1 MPAQVSNMTTSVDQQ
16 PGAPDV
22 HGRSITDRLRAVP
35 TRLPWS
41 DVAVYLG
48 FVVVF
53 IYFAVT
59 LRDSGF
65 LTGRNFMTIVEQ
77 TTPITLMAFAT
88 VFVLSAREIDLSIG
102 SVVAL
107 AALISAT
114 TVNSYGVVA
123 GALAGIGVGLL
134 AGLLNGVLVVQLKVP
149 SFLITLGTMEL
160 FAGCAELVTHLQ
172 DVPVTDVPFNTIFGS
187 GLIAGIPVT
196 VFWCAAGLIVAHA
209 TLRRTAFGQ
218 RVLAT
223 GDNPT
228 SARSVGI
235 NTNRVRIAVL
245 ALSGGAAAL
254 AGLVYTG
261 EIHGAIHTLGT
272 TDMLT
277 TLAAVVIGGTSLF
290 GGRGSMVGALLGS
303 VLIGIIRNGLILEG
317 LSASQQ
323 RVAIGLI
330 IVIAVAISQRQT
342 RD

>member
-1 MPAQVSNMTTSVDQQ
+1 MTTSLEHQ
-16 PGAPDV
+16 PGGSDV
-22 HGRSITDRLRAVP
+22 RRRSFTDRLRAGYTHV
-35 TRLPWS
+35 RWS
-41 DVAVYLG
+41 DLAVYLG
-48 FVVVF
+48 FAVVF
-53 IYFAVT
+53 VYFVVT
-59 LRDSGF
+59 LRSNGF
-65 LTGRNFMTIVEQ
+65 LTARNFMTIVEQ
-77 TTPITLMAFAT
+77 TTPITVMAFAT
-88 VFVLSAREIDLSIG
+88 VFVLSAREIDLSMG
-102 SVVAL
+102 SVVGL
-107 AALISAT
+107 AALVGAT

-123 GALAGIGVGLL
+123 GAVAGLGVGLL
-134 AGLLNGVLVVQLKVP
+134 AGLLNGVLVVRLRVP

-172 DVPVTDVPFNTIFGS
+172 DVPVTNVAFNTVFGS
-187 GLIAGIPVT
+187 GLIAGVPVT
-196 VFWCAAGLIVAHA
+196 VFWCAAGLLIAHA
-209 TLRRTAFGQ
+209 AYRKTAFGQ

-235 NTNRVRIAVL
+235 NTNRVRIVVL
-245 ALSGGAAAL
+245 TLSGGAAAL
-254 AGLVYTG
+254 AGLIYTG
-261 EIHGAIHTLGT
+261 EIHGAVYTLGA

-290 GGRGSMVGALLGS
+290 GGRGSMVGALVGS

>member
-1 MPAQVSNMTTSVDQQ
+1 MTTNVDSK
-16 PGAPDV
+16 AEDV
-22 HGRSITDRLRAVP
+22 RGGSITDRLRAVP
-35 TRLPWS
+35 AHLSWS
-41 DVAVYLG
+41 DLAVYLG

-53 IYFAVT
+53 IYFSVT
-59 LRDSGF
+59 LSDSGF
-65 LTGRNFMTIVEQ
+65 LTGRNFITIIEQ

-107 AALISAT
+107 AALVGAT

-123 GALAGIGVGLL
+123 GTIAGIGVGLL
-134 AGLLNGVLVVQLKVP
+134 AGLLNGVLVVRLKVP

-160 FAGCAELVTHLQ
+160 FAGCAELVTRLQ
-172 DVPVTDVPFNTIFGS
+172 DVPVSNVAFNTIFGS
-187 GLIAGIPVT
+187 GLIAGVPVT
-196 VFWCAAGLIVAHA
+196 FFWCAAGLAVAHA
-209 TLRRTAFGQ
+209 VYRKTAFGQ

-235 NTNRVRIAVL
+235 DTNRVRIAVL
-245 ALSGGAAAL
+245 TLSGGAAAL
-254 AGLVYTG
+254 AGLIYTG
-261 EIHGAIHTLGT
+261 EIHGAIHTLGA

-290 GGRGSMVGALLGS
+290 GGRGSMAGALVGS

-330 IVIAVAISQRQT
+330 IVVAVAISQRQT